1 MIAAWIDQAIRIGV
15 AGLLAYAAAS
25 KAADLAAFRR
35 SLEGFIGVGGTV
47 ANVLAPTLVG
57 AEIGLALALVFA
69 PESRVEALVAAL
81 FAFAAFTLLLVRAYA
96 GSDAVRCGC
105 FGEGERPV
113 SVHDIVR
120 NGVILAA
127 LATCVAS
134 APSAESLGLV
144 EHALTA
150 AAALP
155 SVVILSRFHRFVVLL
170 LHASDGAP

>member
-1 MIAAWIDQAIRIGV
+1 MIAAWLDEAVRIGV

-35 SLEGFIGVGGTV
+35 SLEGFAGVGATQ

-57 AEIGLALALVFA
+57 AEVGLALALVFA

-81 FAFAAFTLLLVRAYA
+81 LAFAAFTLSLVRAFA
-96 GSDAVRCGC
+96 GDDAVRCGC

-113 SVHDIVR
+113 SMHDIAR
-120 NGVILAA
+120 NVVILAA
-127 LATCVAS
+127 LAVCAAS
-134 APSAESLGLV
+134 APSAEPVGV
-144 EHALTA
+144 VGHALAA

-155 SVVILSRFHRFVVLL
+155 PVVVLSRFHRFAVLL
-170 LHASDGAP
+170 VHASDGAP